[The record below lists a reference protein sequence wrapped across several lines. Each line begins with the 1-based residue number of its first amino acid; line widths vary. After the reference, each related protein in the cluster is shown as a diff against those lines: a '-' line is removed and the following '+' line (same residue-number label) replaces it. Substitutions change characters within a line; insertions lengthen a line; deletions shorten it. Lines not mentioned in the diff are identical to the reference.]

1 MPKVKSGFYAVHI
14 GFKPGI
20 YYSWEECENQIR
32 KYPNAKYKKFTTL
45 QEAEAFV
52 KEGNN
57 KKVFGNSTR
66 EKPIS
71 KHISSMQQNYIS
83 SPASSVSNGK
93 SLKVWT
99 DGSSI
104 NNGQHGAKAGIGVYW
119 GKDDPRNVSERLPGP
134 RQTNNRA
141 EIMAVIRAL
150 ETCPDNNIPLEIRT
164 DSQYVINAYNC
175 WIPKWENNKWKTS
188 NNKDVENKELFQRL
202 MKLIRARNAEVTI
215 EYVQAHVG
223 IKENEEA
230 DQLAKLGASMDVVDD
245 SYDYGEDNDEMEAKH
260 QKTILQ
266 YFQTITDESSPS
278 SIVEN
283 SQILLNNFDYNKIL
297 LTKDDSN

>member
-14 GFKPGI
+14 GFKPGV
-20 YYSWEECENQIR
+20 YHSWEECEKQIK
-32 KYPNAKYKKFTTL
+32 KYPNAKYKKFNTL

-66 EKPIS
+66 ETPIS
-71 KHISSMQQNYIS
+71 KYIS
-83 SPASSVSNGK
+83 SKQQNTSSSASNVSNEK

-119 GKDDPRNVSERLPGP
+119 GKDDPRNISERLPGP

-164 DSQYVINAYNC
+164 DSQYVINAYKS
-175 WIPKWENNKWKTS
+175 WIPKWEKNNKWKAS

-202 MKLIRARNAEVTI
+202 MKLVRARNAEVTI
-215 EYVQAHVG
+215 EYVQGHVG
-223 IKENEEA
+223 VQENEEA
-230 DQLAKLGASMDVVDD
+230 DQLAKLGAFMDTVDD
-245 SYDYGEDNDEMEAKH
+245 LYDYGDDETEIKRQH
-260 QKTILQ
+260 TILQ
-266 YFQTITDESSPS
+266 YFQTITDESSPP

-283 SQILLNNFDYNKIL
+283 SQILLNNFEYNKNIL
-297 LTKDDSN
+297 AKDDSN